1 MAAVQKLVRKEGKLN
16 VFEWNIPNEEGEYQL
31 FGFIGET
38 FLFSSLYVFTKR
50 EIREESEA
58 EIKIL
63 EDLRQKVLFDKKY
76 QSIYG
81 KSDEENDGADERKK
95 SSKCCLLI

>member
-1 MAAVQKLVRKEGKLN
+1 MPKLVRKEGKLN
-16 VFEWNIPNEEGEYQL
+16 VFEWDIPNEEGEYQL